1 MTRLVLDPITR
12 IGGHLRVEVEVS
24 AGEVTDA
31 WASGTM
37 YRGLE
42 RVLEGRDARD
52 AWLLAQRVCATC
64 GTTHA
69 AASVRAVEQALGIQV
84 PRNARLLRNLVE
96 GTQLVVDHAAGFY
109 LSQAFDWVDF
119 AAALD
124 ADPSATS
131 ALARSASSWPNSSAA
146 YFKAIQQRLAGVMHS
161 AQPGPFASASWGH
174 PAYALPPETDL
185 LVAAHYFEALDWRR
199 RIMRVHA
206 ILGGKSPHPQTFLVG
221 GMSIAPEWRG
231 PAKPVEGEHQWNLE
245 RQSSPA
251 LSADGLAEIGTLITE
266 ARQFVHEVYVP
277 DVIAIMGAYGAWS
290 SIGRGIGHYLAFGG
304 YPEDE
309 TSRPALFLPRGRV
322 MDRDLTTVVAVGE
335 SGTAESVDHAWY
347 TYGVDGADGQL
358 RVPAD
363 GRTEPR
369 YTGPKPPFSSL
380 AGYDRYSW
388 VKAPRYEDDPME
400 VGPLARLLI
409 AVAGGS
415 SAAKTSLGS
424 ATARLDLPPEGLFS
438 TLGRTIARGVE
449 AGLVADR
456 LAGWLESLKENLGS
470 GDLAVADLSMWD
482 VGGWPQAAEGLAMGE
497 SPGGATG
504 HWLAI
509 CDHRIERY
517 QIVDGTTWNASPRDT
532 RGRRGAMEEAL
543 VGTPVADPDR
553 PLEVLRTIRS
563 FNPCLTC
570 GVH

>member
-1 MTRLVLDPITR
+1 
-12 IGGHLRVEVEVS
+12 
-24 AGEVTDA
+24 
-31 WASGTM
+31 
-37 YRGLE
+37 
-42 RVLEGRDARD
+42 
-52 AWLLAQRVCATC
+52 
-64 GTTHA
+64 
-69 AASVRAVEQALGIQV
+69 
-84 PRNARLLRNLVE
+84 
-96 GTQLVVDHAAGFY
+96 
-109 LSQAFDWVDF
+109 
-119 AAALD
+119 
-124 ADPSATS
+124 
-131 ALARSASSWPNSSAA
+131 
-146 YFKAIQQRLAGVMHS
+146 
-161 AQPGPFASASWGH
+161 
-174 PAYALPPETDL
+174 
-185 LVAAHYFEALDWRR
+185 
-199 RIMRVHA
+199 MRVHA

-277 DVIAIMGAYGAWS
+277 DVIAIMGAYGGWS

-322 MDRDLTTVVAVGE
+322 MDRDLDDASSRSASRAPARASITPGTRTASTAPTV
-335 SGTAESVDHAWY
+335 D
-347 TYGVDGADGQL
+347 L

-369 YTGPKPPFSSL
+369 YAGPKPPFSSL
-380 AGYDRYSW
+380 AGFDRYSW
-388 VKAPRYEDDPME
+388 VKSPRYEDDPME
-400 VGPLARLLI
+400 VGPLARLLV
-409 AVAGGS
+409 ATAGGS
-415 SAAKTSLGS
+415 SAARTAAGIRDGS
-424 ATARLDLPPEGLFS
+424 ARTCRPRACSARWAGPSPGAW
-438 TLGRTIARGVE
+438 RRGSSPTGSP
-449 AGLVADR
+449 AGSSRSRRISRRATWR
-456 LAGWLESLKENLGS
+456 SPTSRCGTSR
-470 GDLAVADLSMWD
+470 
-482 VGGWPQAAEGLAMGE
+482 GWPREAEGLAMGE
-497 SPGGATG
+497 SPGGAVG

-509 CDHRIERY
+509 RDHRIERY